1 MSTHDGIL
9 TGVNQREALAKIIE
23 LHMLGVSPDDQ
34 DVVLEDHDWRL
45 VLSALRAQQAE
56 AQDEGVAGERE
67 RIAREIDP
75 VAFLDVQSRAS
86 GRNGERNAH
95 AARMKALKK
104 ADEIIASRAHPSPTP
119 AADADR
125 VRIAVEALKPFA
137 RLELPKKPVGNAG
150 AYSLLH
156 TDIRRAAEA
165 VAVLKSTDDGRAAP

>member
-1 MSTHDGIL
+1 MSTHDEIL

-23 LHMLGVSPDDQ
+23 RHMLGVSPDDQ

-56 AQDEGVAGERE
+56 AQDEG
-67 RIAREIDP
+67 
-75 VAFLDVQSRAS
+75 AS
-86 GRNGERNAH
+86 GEPFAYAFRYTWGTDQPPTSWAFQKRPKTPREFAEGQHSGVEVQPLYDR
-95 AARMKALKK
+95 
-104 ADEIIASRAHPSPTP
+104 PSPSP

-165 VAVLKSTDDGRAAP
+165 VAFLKSTDDGRAAP